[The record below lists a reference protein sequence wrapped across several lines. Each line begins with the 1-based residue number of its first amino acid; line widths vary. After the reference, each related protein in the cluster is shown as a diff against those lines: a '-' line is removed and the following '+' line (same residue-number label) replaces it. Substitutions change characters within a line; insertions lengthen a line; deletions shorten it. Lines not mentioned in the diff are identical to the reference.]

1 MMRDHGVW
9 RHPRHVTKV
18 SGPSIDEPAG
28 GLAPRL
34 TPPSSDA
41 KRVAVGSVLAPR
53 LGCFEKLGAQLRI
66 LLVLHAH
73 VRRPRPRV
81 ALALASHLR
90 AEVHCVEVHSDAV
103 GLQHTHKLV
112 RDLNSDALLNGEAP
126 REYAHQAGELG
137 DADDLLV
144 RDVADEGV
152 AVERQRVVL
161 AKRVELDR
169 PLDDLTDVAVRAA
182 VALRRE
188 RGQEL
193 GVAFVTR
200 GSLVESAQV
209 SSRCL
214 FSARRV
220 EVHSER
226 IEDLRG
232 VARELLPQLRR
243 DVTWTDL
250 LPMGGLFGL
259 KRDRGHCKLLELR
272 TE

>member
-1 MMRDHGVW
+1 MMRDHGLW

-41 KRVAVGSVLAPR
+41 KKVAVGSVLAPR

-66 LLVLHAH
+66 LLVVAAP

-81 ALALASHLR
+81 ALAHASHLR

-112 RDLNSDALLNGEAP
+112 RDLNPDALLNREAP
-126 REYAHQAGELG
+126 REHPHQAGELG

-152 AVERQRVVL
+152 TVERQRVVL
-161 AKRVELDR
+161 AKRVEVDG
-169 PLDDLTDVAVRAA
+169 PLDDLADAAVRAA
-182 VALRRE
+182 MALGRK
-188 RGQEL
+188 RGQQF

-209 SSRCL
+209 SRRCL
-214 FSARRV
+214 FSAWRL
-220 EVHSER
+220 EVHPYS
-226 IEDLRG
+226 
-232 VARELLPQLRR
+232 
-243 DVTWTDL
+243 
-250 LPMGGLFGL
+250 L
-259 KRDRGHCKLLELR
+259 KYFRCV
-272 TE
+272 